1 MQEERLKVLVD
12 GEWHEASPEFQETVR
27 RIDEGLKRKFVS
39 MRCPAGCAWGQFP
52 DEEPVGMTPC
62 HSCNS
67 TGYVFEPLVGEI
79 DGH

>member
-27 RIDEGLKRKFVS
+27 RIDDVVRKV
-39 MRCPAGCAWGQFP
+39 RCPTGCAWGQFP

-67 TGYVFEPLVGEI
+67 TGYVFEPLI
-79 DGH
+79 